1 MFPTRRITLGGDVF
15 RDEYSLSF
23 DGTNDKLVT
32 TVPSSTFHGDFS
44 FSTWVKRG
52 ETGSAGEI
60 ADGFAADNDGFKLFF
75 RSSDDLRFS
84 VDDTDVTTSASFT
97 NTGRWYHVVAVQNDT
112 SNTQQ
117 LYIDGVLDASGSGD
131 VNLDNTNNVLEIGD
145 TLLGNIS
152 DIAIYNTPLTAS
164 QVRTIYNGREPY
176 NHKEGVASSN
186 LVSWWRMGDG
196 ALDDKNGLI
205 GDETNVTKSSQII
218 ADGNFDTAV
227 GESTTGTYWITQA
240 GWTIG
245 SGSATYDG
253 GGDSNT
259 QLESVTNANL
269 IDGAVHQVNFTLTD
283 TDGGGVYVRICGG
296 SFFLVTGTGA
306 KTVYLLAGTSTNR
319 LTFETG
325 HDDKAFTIDNVSVYK
340 VNGNAGIMTNMSADD
355 FTGDTP

>member
-1 MFPTRRITLGGDVF
+1 MSLLRYATLGGDVF

-97 NTGRWYHVVAVQNDT
+97 NTDRWYHIVAVQNDT

-152 DIAIYNTPLTAS
+152 DIAIYNTALTAS

-176 NHKEGVASSN
+176 NHKEGVASGN

-196 ALDDKNGLI
+196 ALDDKNGLVADQTSATI
-205 GDETNVTKSSQII
+205 VNHYTTDFSASTGWNGSYTVSSNQLTKDDTGLVYRSDISLSAGDIVKFTV
-218 ADGNFDTAV
+218 DTESISGSGLAAYV
-227 GESTTGTYWITQA
+227 GGVAKTIPSTGVSVIYISTTAANQY
-240 GWTIG
+240 IG
-245 SGSATYDG
+245 FNNGNGSVFNSLRIDKIG
-253 GGDSNT
+253 
-259 QLESVTNANL
+259 AN
-269 IDGAVHQVNFTLTD
+269 
-283 TDGGGVYVRICGG
+283 
-296 SFFLVTGTGA
+296 
-306 KTVYLLAGTSTNR
+306 AGTTEN
-319 LTFETG
+319 
-325 HDDKAFTIDNVSVYK
+325 
-340 VNGNAGIMTNMSADD
+340 MTADD